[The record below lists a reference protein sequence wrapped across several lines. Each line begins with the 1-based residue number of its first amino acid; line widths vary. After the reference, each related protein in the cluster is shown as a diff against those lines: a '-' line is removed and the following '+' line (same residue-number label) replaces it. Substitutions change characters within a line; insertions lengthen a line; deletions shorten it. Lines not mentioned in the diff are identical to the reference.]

1 MSLKLDT
8 PCDHDGSI
16 YSFDCEYWCGC
27 PYGSIY
33 SFDCEYW
40 CGADE
45 PEDLPSEDYFEGDE
59 D

>member
-8 PCDHDGSI
+8 PCDHDG
-16 YSFDCEYWCGC
+16 C
-27 PYGSIY
+27 PYGAIY

-45 PEDLPSEDYFEGDE
+45 PEDLPGEDYFEGDE